1 MPKESFLAD
10 LVVGLEQA
18 AAATPCE
25 PSSTQS
31 IVLVAR
37 APHRALDVEEDKWC
51 TDLRQELYSH
61 QYLFSQVLT
70 SLQAPHVNN

>member
-1 MPKESFLAD
+1 MPKESFLVD
-10 LVVGLEQA
+10 LVVGLEQTA
-18 AAATPCE
+18 VATPGE

-37 APHRALDVEEDKWC
+37 APHWKWC
-51 TDLRQELYSH
+51 TDLRQELYPH
-61 QYLFSQVLT
+61 QYLFSQILT